1 MNPAESK
8 APVPEAPAADP
19 RIRDAKE
26 RFRRVPFVLSFEL
39 GRGKLKIRDLLTLN
53 HGAVVELHRPAGGDL
68 EIRVNETI
76 FGKGEPVIHQNSVG
90 IKINEILDDS
100 V

>member
-1 MNPAESK
+1 MNPTENK
-8 APVPEAPAADP
+8 QPVLEAPAADP
-19 RIRDAKE
+19 RMRDAKE

-68 EIRVNETI
+68 DIRVNETI
-76 FGKGEPVIHQNSVG
+76 FGRGEPVIHQNSVG